1 MNKYFM
7 CLKGFIL
14 HPLLF
19 NIFLCDLSLFSDY
32 NTLYCTGLKIS
43 DALIKLKTAAETLL
57 QWFVYNR
64 MKANPDNYH
73 LLINNK
79 ASK

>member
-1 MNKYFM
+1 MDKYFI
-7 CLKGFIL
+7 CLEGSIL
-14 HPLLF
+14 DPLVF

-32 NTLYCTGLKIS
+32 NTPYCTGLKIS
-43 DALIKLKTAAETLL
+43 DVLSKLKTAAETLL
-57 QWFVYNR
+57 QWFRYNR
-64 MKANPDNYH
+64 MKANPDSYH

>member
-7 CLKGFIL
+7 CLKGSIL
-14 HPLLF
+14 GPLLI

-32 NTLYCTGLKIS
+32 NTLYCTGLKIW

-57 QWFVYNR
+57 QWFRYNR
-64 MKANPDNYH
+64 MKANPDSYH